1 MFAVVLQHALP
12 GLVHVVLMGKA
23 MTLALEVLLYSVE
36 HFIALVV
43 LAPGVYI
50 LHLVEDEVLLL
61 RRGKG

>member
-1 MFAVVLQHALP
+1 
-12 GLVHVVLMGKA
+12 

-61 RRGKG
+61 RRGKV